1 MSRAARIFGGLA
13 STLLVSTC
21 VVTVPASASPGA
33 QAPTTQPLASL
44 RQTADVFSSPDSAS
58 TLLETVS
65 ATRPITREQ
74 TVLPVLA
81 TAVDATGATWLDV
94 LLPGRPNSH
103 DGWISGESAT
113 VTPARWTLT
122 VQTSTRRLTARLD
135 GRVVRR
141 FKVVVGKPSTPTPVG
156 RFFVEESIK
165 LTGRAVGAP
174 YALALSARSNV
185 LQEFAGGPGQIAFHG
200 TNNVG
205 GILGT
210 AASHGCI
217 RLDTPAIT
225 WLADHIPPG
234 TPVRISL

>member
-1 MSRAARIFGGLA
+1 MSRAARMSGGLL
-13 STLLVSTC
+13 STLLVSAC
-21 VVTVPASASPGA
+21 VATVSASASQGA
-33 QAPTTQPLASL
+33 QAPTAQRLASL
-44 RQTADVFSSPDSAS
+44 KHAADAFTSPDSAS
-58 TLLETVS
+58 ALLETVS

-94 LLPGRPNSH
+94 LLPGRP
-103 DGWISGESAT
+103 EQ
-113 VTPARWTLT
+113 P
-122 VQTSTRRLTARLD
+122 RRVDLGRVGHPD
-135 GRVVRR
+135 GRPVDAHDSDLDSPGHRPPRRPRGPQIQGRRRQVVHADSRR
-141 FKVVVGKPSTPTPVG
+141 PLLRRG
-156 RFFVEESIK
+156 EHQAD
-165 LTGRAVGAP
+165 GRAVGAP

-185 LQEFAGGPGQIAFHG
+185 LQEFAGGPGQIALHG

-210 AASHGCI
+210 AVSHGCI

-234 TPVRISL
+234 TPVRILP